1 MEGSAGWMAY
11 RAARSNSIRTAFLLR
26 GTLLFFPSSANAVT
40 GISEQ
45 KVRERG
51 YVRGAC
57 GCVWVRD
64 CLRVYERGWLRLEG
78 RGREKKKTPEK
89 KMCKRSVY
97 EEPALK
103 RGRRNRERELLVRTS
118 CNHAEPHRNRTSRQP
133 TYTVGE
139 TAKQQH
145 ASTSHTIPSIDTAAP
160 TQLTILR
167 PIVFVYNHIQ
177 FQVLHGG
184 TPDLRKVMEGE
195 IWRGT

>member
-1 MEGSAGWMAY
+1 MRAMEGSAGWMAY

-45 KVRERG
+45 KARERG

-78 RGREKKKTPEK
+78 GREKKKTPEK

-118 CNHAEPHRNRTSRQP
+118 CNHAEPHRNSHASLHTPLEKLPNNNTQAPRTQSRLS
-133 TYTVGE
+133 T
-139 TAKQQH
+139 QQH
-145 ASTSHTIPSIDTAAP
+145 QRNSPSCG
-160 TQLTILR
+160 R
-167 PIVFVYNHIQ
+167 
-177 FQVLHGG
+177 
-184 TPDLRKVMEGE
+184 
-195 IWRGT
+195 